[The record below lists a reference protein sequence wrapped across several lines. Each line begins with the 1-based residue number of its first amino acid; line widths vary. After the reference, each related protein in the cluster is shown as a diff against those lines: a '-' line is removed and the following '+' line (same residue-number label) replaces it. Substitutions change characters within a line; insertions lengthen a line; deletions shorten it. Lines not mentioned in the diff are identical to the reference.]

1 MLVAGTAIR
10 LIHLFRPPLDFHPTR
25 QFECALIAR
34 YLWVAFFGGTSEAG
48 RRAVEMVGRGVIIE
62 PPMHEL
68 LDAAGFWMVGSENF
82 WIPRLISIAAWVAG
96 GWCLYLLGRRFASR
110 LAGAVAVA
118 FYVFAPFAVTASR
131 TFMPDPLMVPTLVL
145 SAYLSL
151 RYCDQPTRPRFAAAT
166 AAGALAVLLKPQAV
180 FIVLSVFAAIFL
192 TREQSTR
199 SLLRT
204 VFFAAVC
211 IAPAGLWFAL
221 TGAGGPT
228 VFFLPSMFATA
239 AFWDGWLVEV
249 SVVVGVGTLAAAI
262 VGAVLFPNPA
272 GRAVFW
278 GWIGGYLL
286 LTFFFDYRVAT
297 HNYYSLPLVPVVA
310 LGLGMLA
317 AAPLGHLRT
326 AAAAV
331 ASVSCLALLA
341 GAWGSQV
348 EPLALEDRVSPQASA
363 FRDVGRHLAPGSHGI
378 AVIDGYGSEYPLEYY
393 AGVSAQSWPSPAD
406 RNLDA
411 ASGHPDPPDDRL
423 LATVRE
429 QSHPEWLVVMEP
441 GFMMAPT
448 LQSALERLGVQTIHT
463 GRYSLYCFS
472 PCRP

>member
-1 MLVAGTAIR
+1 MLMGGVAVR

-34 YLWVAFFGGTSEAG
+34 YLWVAFLGGTSEAG
-48 RRAVEMVGRGVIIE
+48 RRTVELVGRGLVIE
-62 PPMHEL
+62 PPIHEL

-96 GWCLYLLGRRFASR
+96 GWCLYLLGRRLSSR

-118 FYVFAPFAVTASR
+118 FYVFAPFAVAASR
-131 TFMPDPLMVPTLVL
+131 TFMPDPLMVPALVL
-145 SAYLSL
+145 SAYLSM
-151 RYCDQPTRPRFAAAT
+151 RYCDEPTRPRFAMAA
-166 AAGALAVLLKPQAV
+166 AAGVLAVLLKPQAV
-180 FIVLSVFAAIFL
+180 FIVLSVFAAILL
-192 TREQSTR
+192 TREKSRR

-204 VFFAAVC
+204 VLFAAVC

-228 VFFLPSMFATA
+228 VFFLPSMFSTL
-239 AFWDGWLVEV
+239 AFWDGWLAQVN
-249 SVVVGVGTLAAAI
+249 VVVGLGTLAAAI
-262 VGAVLFPNPA
+262 AGAVRFPNLA
-272 GRAVFW
+272 GRAIFW
-278 GWIGGYLL
+278 GWLGGYLL

-297 HNYYSLPLVPVVA
+297 HNYYSLPLVPVVG

-317 AAPLGHLRT
+317 AAPFGHLRT
-326 AAAAV
+326 IAAALAT
-331 ASVSCLALLA
+331 VSCVALLA

-348 EPLALEDRVSPQASA
+348 EPLAREDRVSPQAAA

-393 AGVSAQSWPSPAD
+393 APVSAQSWPSPGD

-423 LATVRE
+423 LANVRA
-429 QSHPEWLVVMEP
+429 QSDPEWLVVMEP
-441 GFMMAPT
+441 GFVMAPT
-448 LQSALERLGVQTIHT
+448 LESALERLGVQTIHT
-463 GRYSLYCFS
+463 GSYALYCFG